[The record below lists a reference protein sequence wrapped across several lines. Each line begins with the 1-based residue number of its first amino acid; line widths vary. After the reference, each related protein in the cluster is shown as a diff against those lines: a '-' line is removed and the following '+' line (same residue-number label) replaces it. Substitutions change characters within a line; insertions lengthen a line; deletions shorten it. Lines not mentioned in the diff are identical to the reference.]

1 MTPHPYLICR
11 GRLDREGWGCQI
23 LGMSRYLTL
32 CLLAV
37 VALGASAAEVID
49 PPKGTSIVL
58 IGGGQG
64 ERLMRHPGFEA
75 ELQRRFAGRDLV
87 IRNLCDD
94 GDTPGYRDHSGR
106 NSPYAYPGAEKLY
119 PLSKAKDFWG
129 SGHAGVGFAQSPDG
143 WLQGLKA
150 DTILAWFGYAES
162 FKGQAGLAD
171 FRTDLEG
178 WLDHTAQQQYNGKA
192 APKVVLLAPLALDE
206 RTAPQGRE
214 AARKVNANLA
224 LYTKAIQAVA
234 AARQLVFV
242 DLYTQSLEMYR
253 AAPQPLTR
261 DGFVLE
267 GAGQALL
274 ATKLT
279 AIFVPGTPK
288 GDALAIAAAVQ
299 DKNWYWEKLFKIPN
313 GVHVF
318 GRRNKP
324 FGPDNYPA
332 EIDKLGEL
340 VTIRDRAIWA
350 AAKGERF
357 DVAAAD
363 AKTSDLPLVKTNY
376 TSSNK
381 KNGSTDYLKGQDA
394 VKTIAVPAGYKIDL
408 FASEETFPDL
418 ANPVRIAFD
427 NRGRL
432 WVATM
437 PSYPAWRPGDAKPDD
452 KILILED
459 TDGDGKADKQT
470 VFARG
475 LHIPLSFEF
484 APEGVYLSQSSHLEL
499 LRDTDGDGVADKTEV
514 ILSGFDDHDTHHA
527 IHTFQADPSGAF
539 YMGEGT
545 FLHSHVETAYGI
557 ERSTNGGWFR
567 YSSQRR
573 QLERTARLSIPN
585 PWGMAVDAYGQD
597 FFADTSDPNVRWLSP
612 GTMKV
617 PFGEF
622 APLPRN
628 LVPKA
633 QMVRPTAGL
642 EFVSSRHFPDDV
654 QGDLLINNTIGFLG
668 TKQHA
673 VSEDGTGFSL
683 SFRQNL
689 LQSTDGNFRPVS
701 MQFAPDGSL
710 YVADWHN
717 VLIGHMQHSA
727 RDPLRDHTHGRIY
740 RVTYPS
746 RPLVQPPVIAGASI
760 DQLFSNLTLPEER
773 ARSRTRLELRGRPA
787 DEVMVGLKRW
797 VVGLS
802 ASDLNLERHC
812 LEALWVSWGLERVDV
827 ALLDKLLKA
836 KDYRVRAAAVRVL
849 RYNVA
854 QVANHQTLLLR
865 AAGDVHGRVRLEA
878 VNAAS
883 WLAKD
888 VALAVLAE
896 ARRSPVDD
904 WLKPVYAATD
914 AYQNGKTLVTEE
926 APKAVTTLKGE
937 EKKLFDLGAEVYR
950 REAHCITCHQADGQG
965 LPAAQFPS
973 IANSPWVNGDARRLI
988 RITLHGL
995 MGPIEVN
1002 GLKYPGQVPMTAF
1015 KGLTDLEI
1023 AGVATYV
1030 RNSFGNKGTAVT
1042 PAQVAAER
1050 EATKNQPGFLV
1061 PAELQKQFPLG
1072 K

>member
-1 MTPHPYLICR
+1 
-11 GRLDREGWGCQI
+11 
-23 LGMSRYLTL
+23 MSRLLLVCL
-32 CLLAV
+32 CV
-37 VALGASAAEVID
+37 VLGLRVPAIAAELID
-49 PPKGTSIVL
+49 PPKGASIALV
-58 IGGGQG
+58 GGGQG
-64 ERLMRHPGFEA
+64 ERLLRHPYFEA
-75 ELQRRFAGRDLV
+75 ELQRRFAGRELV

-106 NSPYAYPGAEKLY
+106 NAPFAYPAAEKLY

-129 SGHAGVGFAQSPDG
+129 SGHAGVGFAQSSDE
-143 WLQGLKA
+143 WLKGLKT
-150 DTILAWFGYAES
+150 DIILGWFGYAES
-162 FKGQAGLAD
+162 FKGAAGVAA
-171 FRTDLEG
+171 FRADLEG
-178 WLDHTAQQQYNGKA
+178 WLEHTSRQKYNGKG
-192 APKVVLLAPLALDE
+192 APQVVLVAPLALDE
-206 RTAPQGRE
+206 RTAPQGAE
-214 AARKVNANLA
+214 AARAVNADLA
-224 LYTKAIQAVA
+224 LYSKAIREVA
-234 AARQLVFV
+234 EARGLICL
-242 DLYTQSLEMYR
+242 DLFSQSPEFYR
-253 AAPQPLTR
+253 SAKEPLTR

-267 GAGQALL
+267 AAGQQLL
-274 ATKLT
+274 ADKLASVFT
-279 AIFVPGTPK
+279 AGSASKTEATQV
-288 GDALAIAAAVQ
+288 AAAVQ

-324 FGPDNYPA
+324 FGPDNYPS

-340 VTIRDRAIWA
+340 VAVRDQAVWA
-350 AAKGERF
+350 AAKGAKF
-357 DVAAAD
+357 DLAAAD
-363 AKTSDLPLVKTNY
+363 ARTKPLPEVKTNY
-376 TSSNK
+376 SASNK
-381 KNGSTDYLKGQDA
+381 KNGSPDYLKGAEATQ
-394 VKTIAVPAGYKIDL
+394 TLAVPAGYKVEL

-418 ANPVRIAFD
+418 AKPVRLAFD
-427 NRGRL
+427 TRGRL

-475 LHIPLSFEF
+475 LHLPLSFEF
-484 APEGVYLSQSSHLEL
+484 APEGIYLSQSSHLEL
-499 LRDTDGDGVADKTEV
+499 LRDTDGDGVADRKDV

-527 IHTFQADPSGAF
+527 IHAFQADPSGAF

-545 FLHSHVETAYGI
+545 FLHSHVETAYGV

-567 YSSQRR
+567 YSPQRR

-617 PFGEF
+617 PYGEF
-622 APLPRN
+622 APLPKN

-642 EFVSSRHFPDDV
+642 EFVSSRHFPEDV
-654 QGDLLINNTIGFLG
+654 QGDILINNTIGFLG

-673 VSEDGTGFSL
+673 VEEDGTGYKL
-683 SFRQNL
+683 TFRQNL

-701 MQFAPDGSL
+701 MQFALDGSL

-717 VLIGHMQHSA
+717 ALIGHMQHSA
-727 RDPLRDHTHGRIY
+727 RDPMRDHTHGRIY
-740 RVTYPS
+740 RITYPS
-746 RPLVQPPVIAGASI
+746 RPLIKAPVIAGASI
-760 DQLFSNLTLPEER
+760 DQLFANLTLPEDR
-773 ARSRTRLELRGRPA
+773 ARALTRLELRGRPVDQVLAGLQRWLGGMNAA
-787 DEVMVGLKRW
+787 DPKREHHR
-797 VVGLS
+797 
-802 ASDLNLERHC
+802 LEG
-812 LEALWVSWGLERVDV
+812 LWVSWGLDRVDV
-827 ALLDKLLKA
+827 SLLRELLA
-836 KDYRVRAAAVRVL
+836 ATDHRVRAAAVRVL
-849 RYNVA
+849 RYNTAAVA
-854 QVANHQTLLLR
+854 DHQSLFLR
-865 AAGDVHGRVRLEA
+865 AAGDAHGRVRMEA

-883 WLAKD
+883 WLSKD
-888 VALAVLAE
+888 VALVVLAE
-896 ARRSPVDD
+896 ARRHPSDD
-904 WLKPVYAATD
+904 WLKPVYAAVD
-914 AYQNGKTLVTEE
+914 AYQNGKSVQAEE

-973 IANSPWVNGDARRLI
+973 VAKSPWVNGDPRRLI
-988 RITLHGL
+988 RIVLHGL
-995 MGPIEVN
+995 MGPIDVN
-1002 GLKYPGQVPMTAF
+1002 GTKYPGQVPMTAF
-1015 KGLTDLEI
+1015 KGLSDQEV
-1023 AGVATYV
+1023 AGVVTYV
-1030 RNSFGNKGTAVT
+1030 RNAFGNQGSAVT

-1050 EATKNQPGFLV
+1050 KATKDVQGFLV

>member
-1 MTPHPYLICR
+1 
-11 GRLDREGWGCQI
+11 
-23 LGMSRYLTL
+23 MSRILLTSL
-32 CLLAV
+32 HVLLFS
-37 VALGASAAEVID
+37 LFSSLSAAELIE
-49 PPKGTSIVL
+49 PAQGASIAIV
-58 IGGGQG
+58 GGGQG
-64 ERLMRHPGFEA
+64 ERLLRHPYFEA
-75 ELQRRFAGRDLV
+75 ELQHRFAGRNLV

-106 NSPYAYPGAEKLY
+106 NSPLAYPGAEKLY
-119 PLSKAKDFWG
+119 PLSKAKDIWG
-129 SGHAGVGFAQSPDG
+129 SGQAGSGFAATSDQ
-143 WLQGLKA
+143 WLAGIKA
-150 DTILAWFGYAES
+150 DVIIAWFGYAES
-162 FKGQAGLAD
+162 FNGAAGIAA
-171 FRTDLEG
+171 FRKDLEG
-178 WLDHTAQQQYNGKA
+178 WLDHTARQKYNGKA
-192 APKVVLLAPLALDE
+192 APQVALLAPLPLDE
-206 RTAPQGRE
+206 RTAPRHVDVK
-214 AARKVNANLA
+214 AANANLA
-224 LYTKAIQAVA
+224 LYAKAIREVAVA
-234 AARQLVFV
+234 RGLAFV
-242 DLYTQSLEMYR
+242 DLFAQSQEFYL
-253 AAPQPLTR
+253 AAKEPLTR

-267 GAGQALL
+267 AAGQALL
-274 ATKLT
+274 ASKL
-279 AIFVPGTPK
+279 AAVFAPGSPK
-288 GDALAIAAAVQ
+288 GDASAVAAAVQ

-332 EIDKLGEL
+332 EIDKLAEL
-340 VTIRDRAIWA
+340 LAIRDRAIWA
-350 AAKGERF
+350 AATGEKF

-363 AKTSDLPLVKTNY
+363 SKTKPLPEVKTNY
-376 TSSNK
+376 SSSNK
-381 KNGSTDYLKGQDA
+381 KNGSPNYLKGVEA
-394 VKTIAVPAGYKIDL
+394 VKTLAVPAGYKVEL
-408 FASEETFPDL
+408 FASEETFPEL
-418 ANPVRIAFD
+418 AKPVRIAFD

-432 WVATM
+432 WVATL

-452 KILILED
+452 KIIILED
-459 TDGDGKADKQT
+459 ADGDGKADKQT

-475 LHIPLSFEF
+475 LHLPLSFEF
-484 APEGVYLSQSSHLEL
+484 APEGIYLSQSSHLEL
-499 LRDTDGDGVADKTEV
+499 LRDADGDGIADKREV

-527 IHTFQADPSGAF
+527 IHAFQSDPSGAF

-545 FLHSHVETAYGI
+545 FLHSHVETAYGV

-567 YSSQRR
+567 YSPQRR

-585 PWGMAVDAYGQD
+585 PWGMAFDAYGQD
-597 FFADTSDPNVRWLSP
+597 FFADTSDPNIRWLSP

-633 QMVRPTAGL
+633 HMVRPTAGL

-654 QGDLLINNTIGFLG
+654 QGDILINNTIGFLG

-673 VSEDGTGFSL
+673 VAEDGTGFNL
-683 SFRQNL
+683 TFRQNL
-689 LQSTDGNFRPVS
+689 IQSTDGNFRPVS

-740 RVTYPS
+740 RITYPA
-746 RPLVQPPVIAGASI
+746 RPLVKPPVIAGASI
-760 DQLFSNLTLPEER
+760 DELFANLTLPEDR

-787 DEVMVGLKRW
+787 DDVLAGLQRW
-797 VVGLS
+797 LGSLAVTDV
-802 ASDLNLERHC
+802 DLERHQ
-812 LEALWVSWGLERVDV
+812 LEGLWVSWGLDLVDV
-827 ALLDKLLKA
+827 SLLNKLLVA
-836 KDYRVRAAAVRVL
+836 KDHRVRAAAVRVL
-849 RYNVA
+849 RYNTTVVA
-854 QVANHQTLLLR
+854 DHEALLLR

-883 WLAKD
+883 WLGKET
-888 VALAVLAE
+888 ALAVLAE
-896 ARRSPVDD
+896 ARRHAVDD
-904 WLKPVYAATD
+904 WLKPVYQAAD
-914 AYQNGKTLVTEE
+914 AYQNGGSIQAEE

-973 IANSPWVNGDARRLI
+973 VANSDWVSGDPRRLI
-988 RITLHGL
+988 RIILHGL
-995 MGPIEVN
+995 MGPIEVS
-1002 GLKYPGQVPMTAF
+1002 GTKYPGQVPMTAF
-1015 KGLTDLEI
+1015 KGLSDQEI

-1030 RNSFGNKGTAVT
+1030 RNAFGNKGTAVT

-1050 EATKNQPGFLV
+1050 EATKDQQGFLV

-1072 K
+1072 KQAGSQPR

>member
-1 MTPHPYLICR
+1 M
-11 GRLDREGWGCQI
+11 
-23 LGMSRYLTL
+23 
-32 CLLAV
+32 V
-37 VALGASAAEVID
+37 VALGASAAELID
-49 PPKGTSIVL
+49 PPKGASIAIV
-58 IGGGQG
+58 GGGQG
-64 ERLMRHPGFEA
+64 ERLLRHPAFEA
-75 ELQRRFAGRDLV
+75 ELQRRFVGRDLV

-106 NSPYAYPGAEKLY
+106 NAPFAYPAAEKLY
-119 PLSKAKDFWG
+119 PLSKAKDRWG
-129 SGHAGVGFAQSPDG
+129 SGHAGAGFAQSPDE
-143 WLQGLKA
+143 WLKGLKA
-150 DTILAWFGYAES
+150 DLILGWFGYAES
-162 FKGQAGLAD
+162 FQGAAGVAA
-171 FRTDLEG
+171 FKTDLEG
-178 WLDHTAQQQYNGKA
+178 WLQHTSAQKYNGKS
-192 APKVVLLAPLALDE
+192 APQVVLIAPLALDE
-206 RTAPQGRE
+206 RTAPQGVE
-214 AARKVNANLA
+214 AAKAVNANLS
-224 LYTKAIQAVA
+224 LYAQAIKEVA
-234 AARQLVFV
+234 AARGLVCL
-242 DLYTQSLEMYR
+242 DLFTQSQELYR
-253 AAPQPLTR
+253 SSKMPLTR

-267 GAGQALL
+267 AAGQELL
-274 ATKLT
+274 AAKL
-279 AIFVPGTPK
+279 ASLFAAGAPK
-288 GDALAIAAAVQ
+288 VQPAAVVAAVE
-299 DKNWYWEKLFKIPN
+299 DKNWYWENLFKIPN

-340 VTIRDRAIWA
+340 LAIRDQAVWA
-350 AAKGERF
+350 AAKGEKF

-363 AKTSDLPLVKTNY
+363 AKTAALPPVKTNY
-376 TSSNK
+376 RVNNM
-381 KNGSTDYLKGQDA
+381 KNGAPGYLKGQDA
-394 VKTIAVPAGYKIDL
+394 VKTLAVPAGYKVEL
-408 FASEETFPDL
+408 FASEESFPDL
-418 ANPVRIAFD
+418 AKPVRLAFD
-427 NRGRL
+427 TRGRL

-452 KILILED
+452 KLLILED

-475 LHIPLSFEF
+475 LHLPLTFEF

-499 LRDTDGDGVADKTEV
+499 LRDTDGDGVADRKDV

-527 IHTFQADPSGAF
+527 IHAFQSDPSGAF

-545 FLHSHVETAYGI
+545 FLHSHVETAYGV

-567 YSSQRR
+567 YSPQRR

-585 PWGMAVDAYGQD
+585 PWGMAFDAYGQD

-612 GTMKV
+612 GTMNV

-628 LVPKA
+628 LVPTE
-633 QMVRPTAGL
+633 QRVRPTAGL

-654 QGDLLINNTIGFLG
+654 QGDILINNTIGFLG

-673 VSEDGTGFSL
+673 VSEDGTGYKL
-683 SFRQNL
+683 TFRQNL
-689 LQSTDGNFRPVS
+689 IQSTDGNFRPVS

-717 VLIGHMQHSA
+717 ALIGHMQHSA

-746 RPLVQPPVIAGASI
+746 RPLVKAPVIAGASV
-760 DQLFSNLTLPEER
+760 DALFANLTLPEDR
-773 ARSRTRLELRGRPA
+773 ARSSTRLELRGRPA
-787 DEVMVGLKRW
+787 DEVLAGLHRW
-797 VVGLS
+797 LGKL
-802 ASDLNLERHC
+802 AATDANLEHHQ
-812 LEALWVSWGLERVDV
+812 LEGLWVSWGLDRVDV
-827 ALLDKLLKA
+827 ALLGKLLAA
-836 KDYRVRAAAVRVL
+836 KDHRVRAAAVRVL
-849 RYNVA
+849 RYNIAKVA
-854 QVANHQTLLLR
+854 DHKSLLLR
-865 AAGDVHGRVRLEA
+865 AAGDAHGRVRMEA

-883 WLAKD
+883 WLSKD
-888 VALAVLAE
+888 IALEVLAE
-896 ARRSPVDD
+896 ARRHAVDD
-904 WLKPVYAATD
+904 WLQPVYGAVE
-914 AYQNGKTLVTEE
+914 AYQKGGSVQTEE
-926 APKAVTTLKGE
+926 APKVVTTLKGE

-973 IANSPWVNGDARRLI
+973 VAKSSWVNGDPRRLI
-988 RITLHGL
+988 RIVLHGL

-1002 GLKYPGQVPMTAF
+1002 GVKYPGQVPMTAF
-1015 KGLTDLEI
+1015 KGLSDREV
-1023 AGVATYV
+1023 AGVVTYV
-1030 RNSFGNKGTAVT
+1030 RNAFGNQGSAVT

-1050 EATKNQPGFLV
+1050 QATQDVQSFLS

>member
-1 MTPHPYLICR
+1 
-11 GRLDREGWGCQI
+11 
-23 LGMSRYLTL
+23 MSRYLTL
-32 CLLAV
+32 CFLAV
-37 VALGASAAEVID
+37 VSLGATAAELID
-49 PPKGTSIVL
+49 PPKGASIAIV
-58 IGGGQG
+58 GGGQG
-64 ERLMRHPGFEA
+64 ERLLRHPYFEA

-106 NSPYAYPGAEKLY
+106 NSPYAYPGADKLY

-129 SGHAGVGFAQSPDG
+129 SGHAGVGFSQSPDE
-143 WLQGLKA
+143 WLKGLKA
-150 DTILAWFGYAES
+150 DIILGWFGYAES
-162 FKGQAGLAD
+162 FQGAAGVSA
-171 FRTDLEG
+171 FKTDLEG
-178 WLDHTAQQQYNGKA
+178 WLKHTAAQKYNGKS
-192 APKVVLLAPLALDE
+192 APQVVLIAPLALDE
-206 RTAPQGRE
+206 RTAPQGSE
-214 AARKVNANLA
+214 AAKAVNANLA
-224 LYTKAIQAVA
+224 LYAKAIQEVA
-234 AARQLVFV
+234 AARGLVCL
-242 DLYTQSLEMYR
+242 DLFTQSQELYR
-253 AAPQPLTR
+253 SSKAPLTR

-267 GAGQALL
+267 AAGQELL
-274 ATKLT
+274 AAKL
-279 AIFVPGTPK
+279 ASLFAAGSPK
-288 GDALAIAAAVQ
+288 GQPAAVAAAVE
-299 DKNWYWEKLFKIPN
+299 DKNWYWEQLHKIPN

-332 EIDKLGEL
+332 EIVKLGEL
-340 VTIRDRAIWA
+340 VAIRDQAVWA
-350 AAKGERF
+350 AAKGEAF

-363 AKTSDLPLVKTNY
+363 AKTSALPVVKTNY
-376 TSSNK
+376 TASNK
-381 KNGSTDYLKGQDA
+381 KNGSTDYLKGQEA
-394 VKTIAVPAGYKIDL
+394 VKTLTVPAGYKVEL

-418 ANPVRIAFD
+418 AKPVRLAFD
-427 NRGRL
+427 NKGRL

-475 LHIPLSFEF
+475 LHLPLSFEF
-484 APEGVYLSQSSHLEL
+484 APDGVYISQSSHLVR
-499 LRDTDGDGVADKTEV
+499 LRDTNGDGQADSREV

-527 IHTFQADPSGAF
+527 IHAFQSDPSGAF

-545 FLHSHVETAYGI
+545 FLHSHVETAYGV

-567 YSSQRR
+567 YSPQRR

-585 PWGMAVDAYGQD
+585 PWGMTFDAYGQD

-673 VSEDGTGFSL
+673 VSEDGTGFKL
-683 SFRQNL
+683 TYRQDL
-689 LQSTDGNFRPVS
+689 IQSKDGNFRPVS

-717 VLIGHMQHSA
+717 ALIGHMQHSA

-746 RPLVQPPVIAGASI
+746 RPLVKPPVIAGASV
-760 DQLFSNLTLPEER
+760 DQLFANLTLPEDR

-787 DEVMVGLKRW
+787 DEVLAGLRRW
-797 VVGLS
+797 LGKL
-802 ASDLNLERHC
+802 ASSDANLERHQ
-812 LEALWVSWGLERVDV
+812 LEGLWVSWGIDRVDV
-827 ALLDKLLKA
+827 ALLNKLLVA
-836 KDYRVRAAAVRVL
+836 KDHRVRAAAVRVL
-849 RYNVA
+849 RYNTA
-854 QVANHQTLLLR
+854 KISDHKALLLR
-865 AAGDVHGRVRLEA
+865 AACDAHGRVRMEA

-883 WLAKD
+883 WLSKD
-888 VALAVLAE
+888 VALEVLGE
-896 ARRSPVDD
+896 ARRHAVDD
-904 WLKPVYAATD
+904 WLKPVYGAVE
-914 AYQNGKTLVTEE
+914 AYQNGGSVQAEE

-937 EKKLFDLGAEVYR
+937 EKKLFELGAEVYR

-973 IANSPWVNGDARRLI
+973 IAKSDWVNGDPRRLI
-988 RITLHGL
+988 RIVLHGL

-1002 GLKYPGQVPMTAF
+1002 GTKYPGQVPMTAF
-1015 KGLTDLEI
+1015 KGLSDREV
-1023 AGVATYV
+1023 AGVVTYV
-1030 RNSFGNKGTAVT
+1030 RNAFGNQGSAVT

-1050 EATKNQPGFLV
+1050 QATKDVQGFLV
-1061 PAELQKQFPLG
+1061 PAQLQKQFPLG

>member
-1 MTPHPYLICR
+1 
-11 GRLDREGWGCQI
+11 
-23 LGMSRYLTL
+23 MSRILLTGL
-32 CLLAV
+32 HVLLFSLV
-37 VALGASAAEVID
+37 SSLSAAELID
-49 PPKGTSIVL
+49 PAQGASIAIV
-58 IGGGQG
+58 GGGQG
-64 ERLMRHPGFEA
+64 ERLLRHPYFEA
-75 ELQRRFAGRDLV
+75 ELQHRFAGRNLV

-106 NSPYAYPGAEKLY
+106 NSPHAYPGAEKLY
-119 PLSKAKDFWG
+119 PLSKAKDIWG
-129 SGHAGVGFAQSPDG
+129 SGQAGSGFAETSDQ
-143 WLQGLKA
+143 WLAVIKA
-150 DTILAWFGYAES
+150 DVIIAWFGYAES
-162 FKGQAGLAD
+162 FNGAAGIAA
-171 FRTDLEG
+171 FRKDLEG
-178 WLDHTAQQQYNGKA
+178 WLDHTARQKYNGKA
-192 APKVVLLAPLALDE
+192 APQVALLAPLPLDE
-206 RTAPQGRE
+206 RTAPRHVDVK
-214 AARKVNANLA
+214 AANANLA
-224 LYTKAIQAVA
+224 LYAQAIREVA
-234 AARQLVFV
+234 AARHLVFV
-242 DLYTQSLEMYR
+242 DLFAQSQDMYR
-253 AAPQPLTR
+253 AAKAPLTR

-267 GAGQALL
+267 AAGQEQL
-274 ATKLT
+274 AAKL
-279 AIFVPGTPK
+279 AAVFAAGAPK
-288 GDALAIAAAVQ
+288 GEAAAVAAAVQ

-332 EIDKLGEL
+332 EIDKLAEL
-340 VTIRDRAIWA
+340 LAIRDRAIWA
-350 AAKGERF
+350 AATGEKF

-363 AKTSDLPLVKTNY
+363 SKTKPLPEVKTNY
-376 TSSNK
+376 SSSNK
-381 KNGSTDYLKGQDA
+381 KNGSPSYLKGEEA
-394 VKTIAVPAGYKIDL
+394 VKTLAVPAGYKVEL

-418 ANPVRIAFD
+418 AKPVRIAFD

-452 KILILED
+452 KIIILED
-459 TDGDGKADKQT
+459 ADGDGKADKQT

-475 LHIPLSFEF
+475 LHLPLSFEF

-499 LRDTDGDGVADKTEV
+499 LRDADGDGIADKREV

-527 IHTFQADPSGAF
+527 IHAFQSDPSGAF

-545 FLHSHVETAYGI
+545 FLHSHVETAYGV

-567 YSSQRR
+567 YSPQRR

-585 PWGMAVDAYGQD
+585 PWGMAFDAYGQD
-597 FFADTSDPNVRWLSP
+597 FFADTSDPSVRWLSP

-633 QMVRPTAGL
+633 HMVRPTAGL

-654 QGDLLINNTIGFLG
+654 QGDILINNTIGFLG

-673 VSEDGTGFSL
+673 VAEDGAGYNL
-683 SFRQNL
+683 RFRQNL
-689 LQSTDGNFRPVS
+689 IQSTDGNFRPVS

-740 RVTYPS
+740 RITYPA
-746 RPLVQPPVIAGASI
+746 RPLVKPPVIAGAPI
-760 DQLFSNLTLPEER
+760 DELFANLTLPEDR

-787 DEVMVGLKRW
+787 DDVLAGLQRW
-797 VVGLS
+797 LGSLAVTDV
-802 ASDLNLERHC
+802 DLERHQ
-812 LEALWVSWGLERVDV
+812 LEGLWVSWGLDRVDV
-827 ALLDKLLKA
+827 SLLNKLLVA
-836 KDYRVRAAAVRVL
+836 KDHRVRAAAVRVL
-849 RYNVA
+849 RYNTTVVA
-854 QVANHQTLLLR
+854 DHRALLLR
-865 AAGDVHGRVRLEA
+865 AAGDTHGRVRLEA

-883 WLAKD
+883 WISKD

-896 ARRSPVDD
+896 ARRHAVDD
-904 WLKPVYAATD
+904 WLKPVYQAAD
-914 AYQNGKTLVTEE
+914 AYQNGGSIQAEE

-973 IANSPWVNGDARRLI
+973 VANSDWVSGDPRRLI
-988 RITLHGL
+988 RIILHGL
-995 MGPIEVN
+995 MGPIEVS
-1002 GLKYPGQVPMTAF
+1002 GTKYPGQVPMTAF
-1015 KGLTDLEI
+1015 KGLSDQEI

-1030 RNSFGNKGTAVT
+1030 RNAFGNKGTAVT

-1050 EATKNQPGFLV
+1050 EATKDQQGFLV
-1061 PAELQKQFPLG
+1061 PAELQKQFPSG
-1072 K
+1072 KQSGSEPR

>member
-1 MTPHPYLICR
+1 
-11 GRLDREGWGCQI
+11 
-23 LGMSRYLTL
+23 MSRLL
-32 CLLAV
+32 LVCLIAV
-37 VALGASAAEVID
+37 LGLRLPAVAAEPID
-49 PPKGTSIVL
+49 PPKGASIALV
-58 IGGGQG
+58 GGGQG
-64 ERLMRHPGFEA
+64 ERLLRHPYFEA

-94 GDTPGYRDHSGR
+94 ADTPGYRDHSGR
-106 NSPYAYPGAEKLY
+106 NAPFAYPAAEKLY

-129 SGHAGVGFAQSPDG
+129 SGHAGVGFAQSPDE
-143 WLQGLKA
+143 WLKGLKT
-150 DTILAWFGYAES
+150 DIILGWFGYAES
-162 FKGQAGLAD
+162 FKGAAGVAT
-171 FRTDLEG
+171 FRSDLEG
-178 WLDHTAQQQYNGKA
+178 WLEHTSRQKYNGKG
-192 APKVVLLAPLALDE
+192 APQVVLITPLALDE
-206 RTAPQGRE
+206 RTAPQGAE
-214 AARKVNANLA
+214 AARAVNADLA
-224 LYTKAIQAVA
+224 LYVQAIREVAQA
-234 AARQLVFV
+234 RGLTCL
-242 DLYTQSLEMYR
+242 DLFSQSQEFYR
-253 AAPQPLTR
+253 TAKEPLTR

-267 GAGQALL
+267 AAGQQLL
-274 ATKLT
+274 AGKLASVFAAGSASKAEAT
-279 AIFVPGTPK
+279 QV
-288 GDALAIAAAVQ
+288 AAAVQ

-324 FGPDNYPA
+324 FGPDNYPS

-340 VTIRDRAIWA
+340 VAVRDQAVWA
-350 AAKGERF
+350 ASKGAKF
-357 DVAAAD
+357 DVAGAD
-363 AKTSDLPLVKTNY
+363 AKTKPLPEVKTNY
-376 TSSNK
+376 SASNK
-381 KNGSTDYLKGQDA
+381 KNGSPDYLKGA
-394 VKTIAVPAGYKIDL
+394 EATKTLAVPAGYKVEL

-418 ANPVRIAFD
+418 AKPVRLAFD
-427 NRGRL
+427 TRGRL

-437 PSYPAWRPGDAKPDD
+437 PSYPAWRPGDAKPED

-475 LHIPLSFEF
+475 LHLPLSFEF

-499 LRDTDGDGVADKTEV
+499 LRDTDGDGVADRKDV

-527 IHTFQADPSGAF
+527 IHAFQADPSGAF

-545 FLHSHVETAYGI
+545 FLHSHVETAYGV

-567 YSSQRR
+567 YSPQRR

-585 PWGMAVDAYGQD
+585 PWGMAFDAYGQD

-617 PFGEF
+617 PYGEF
-622 APLPRN
+622 APLPKN

-642 EFVSSRHFPDDV
+642 EFVSSRHFPEDV
-654 QGDLLINNTIGFLG
+654 QGDILINNTIGFLG

-673 VSEDGTGFSL
+673 VEEDGTGYKL
-683 SFRQNL
+683 TFRQNL

-701 MQFAPDGSL
+701 MQFALDGSL

-717 VLIGHMQHSA
+717 ALIGHMQHSA
-727 RDPLRDHTHGRIY
+727 RDPMRDHTHGRIY

-746 RPLVQPPVIAGASI
+746 RPLVKAPVIAGASI
-760 DQLFSNLTLPEER
+760 DQLFANLTLPEDR
-773 ARSRTRLELRGRPA
+773 ARALTRLELRGRPA
-787 DEVMVGLKRW
+787 DQVLAGLQRW
-797 VVGLS
+797 LGKLS
-802 ASDLNLERHC
+802 ANEPNLERHQ
-812 LEALWVSWGLERVDV
+812 LEGLWVSWGVDRVDV
-827 ALLDKLLKA
+827 ALLNKLLQA
-836 KDYRVRAAAVRVL
+836 KDHRVRAATVRVL
-849 RYNVA
+849 RYNAAAVA
-854 QVANHQTLLLR
+854 DHQALLLR
-865 AAGDVHGRVRLEA
+865 AAGDAHGRVRMEA

-883 WLAKD
+883 WLSKD
-888 VALAVLAE
+888 AALAVLAE
-896 ARRSPVDD
+896 ARRHPVDD
-904 WLKPVYAATD
+904 WLKPVYTAVD
-914 AYQNGKTLVTEE
+914 AYQNGKSVQAEE

-973 IANSPWVNGDARRLI
+973 VAKSSWVNGDPRRLI
-988 RITLHGL
+988 RIVLHGL
-995 MGPIEVN
+995 MGPIDVN
-1002 GLKYPGQVPMTAF
+1002 GTKYPGQVPMTAF
-1015 KGLTDLEI
+1015 KGLSDQEV
-1023 AGVATYV
+1023 AGVVTYV
-1030 RNSFGNKGTAVT
+1030 RNAFGNQGSAVT

-1050 EATKNQPGFLV
+1050 EATKDVQGFLV

>member
-1 MTPHPYLICR
+1 
-11 GRLDREGWGCQI
+11 
-23 LGMSRYLTL
+23 MSRLLLVCLITVFSL
-32 CLLAV
+32 CVPAD
-37 VALGASAAEVID
+37 AAELID
-49 PPKGTSIVL
+49 PPKGASIALV
-58 IGGGQG
+58 GGGQG
-64 ERLMRHPGFEA
+64 ERLLRHPYFEA

-106 NSPYAYPGAEKLY
+106 NSPFAYPAADKLN

-129 SGHAGVGFAQSPDG
+129 SGHAGVGFAQSSDE
-143 WLQGLKA
+143 WLKGLKT
-150 DTILAWFGYAES
+150 DIILGWFGYAES
-162 FKGQAGLAD
+162 FKGAAGVAA

-178 WLDHTAQQQYNGKA
+178 WLEHTSRQKYNDKG
-192 APKVVLLAPLALDE
+192 APQVVLIAPLALDE
-206 RTAPQGRE
+206 RTAPQGAE
-214 AARKVNANLA
+214 AARAVNANLA
-224 LYTKAIQAVA
+224 LYAKAIREVA
-234 AARQLVFV
+234 HSRGLVCLDLFSQSQ
-242 DLYTQSLEMYR
+242 DLYRS
-253 AAPQPLTR
+253 AKDPLTR

-267 GAGQALL
+267 AAGQQLL
-274 ATKLT
+274 AVKL
-279 AIFVPGTPK
+279 ASVFAAGSPQGQPAEV
-288 GDALAIAAAVQ
+288 AAAVQ
-299 DKNWYWEKLFKIPN
+299 DKNWYWDKLFKIPN

-324 FGPDNYPA
+324 FGPDNYPS

-340 VTIRDRAIWA
+340 VAVRDQAVWA

-357 DVAAAD
+357 DLAAAD
-363 AKTSDLPLVKTNY
+363 AKTKPLPEVKTNY
-376 TSSNK
+376 SASNK
-381 KNGSTDYLKGQDA
+381 KNGSPDYLKGVEA
-394 VKTIAVPAGYKIDL
+394 TKTLAVPAGYKVEL

-418 ANPVRIAFD
+418 AKPVRLAFD
-427 NRGRL
+427 TRGRL

-437 PSYPAWRPGDAKPDD
+437 PSYPAWRPGDVKPDD

-475 LHIPLSFEF
+475 LHLPLSFEF

-499 LRDTDGDGVADKTEV
+499 LRDTDGDGVADRKEV

-527 IHTFQADPSGAF
+527 IHAFQADPSGAF

-545 FLHSHVETAYGI
+545 FLHSHVETAYGV

-567 YSSQRR
+567 YSPQRR

-585 PWGMAVDAYGQD
+585 PWGMAFDAYGQD

-617 PFGEF
+617 PYGEF
-622 APLPRN
+622 APLPKN

-642 EFVSSRHFPDDV
+642 EFVSSRHFPEDV
-654 QGDLLINNTIGFLG
+654 QGDILINNTIGFLG

-673 VSEDGTGFSL
+673 VEEDGTGYKL
-683 SFRQNL
+683 TFRQNL

-701 MQFAPDGSL
+701 MQFALDGSL

-717 VLIGHMQHSA
+717 ALIGHMQHSA
-727 RDPLRDHTHGRIY
+727 RDPMRDHVHGRIY
-740 RVTYPS
+740 RITYPS
-746 RPLVQPPVIAGASI
+746 RPLVKAPVIAGASV
-760 DQLFSNLTLPEER
+760 DQLFANLTLPEGR
-773 ARSRTRLELRGRPA
+773 ARELTRLELRGRPA
-787 DEVMVGLKRW
+787 DQVLAGLRRW
-797 VVGLS
+797 LGGMNS
-802 ASDLNLERHC
+802 ADPKSEHHRLEG
-812 LEALWVSWGLERVDV
+812 LWVSWGLDRIDV
-827 ALLDKLLKA
+827 SLLREMLEA
-836 KDYRVRAAAVRVL
+836 KDHRVRAAAVRVL
-849 RYNVA
+849 RYNTAAVA
-854 QVANHQTLLLR
+854 DHQALFLR
-865 AAGDVHGRVRLEA
+865 AAGDAHGRVRMEA

-883 WLAKD
+883 WLSKD

-896 ARRSPVDD
+896 ARLYPVDE
-904 WLKPVYAATD
+904 WLKPVYAAVD
-914 AYQNGKTLVTEE
+914 AYQNGKTVQAEE

-973 IANSPWVNGDARRLI
+973 VAKSPWVSGDPRRLI
-988 RITLHGL
+988 RIVLHGL
-995 MGPIEVN
+995 MGPIDVN
-1002 GLKYPGQVPMTAF
+1002 GTKYPGQVPMTAF
-1015 KGLTDLEI
+1015 KGLSDQEV
-1023 AGVATYV
+1023 AGVVTYV
-1030 RNSFGNKGTAVT
+1030 RNAFGNQGSAVT
-1042 PAQVAAER
+1042 PAQVAVER
-1050 EATKNQPGFLV
+1050 QATKDVQGFLV

>member
-1 MTPHPYLICR
+1 VFWTG
-11 GRLDREGWGCQI
+11 GRWSVQDKGMARLLF
-23 LGMSRYLTL
+23 LGVSV
-32 CLLAV
+32 LLA
-37 VALGASAAEVID
+37 LGVPSSAAELID
-49 PPKGTSIVL
+49 PAQGASIAIV
-58 IGGGQG
+58 GGGQG
-64 ERLMRHPGFEA
+64 ERLLRHPHFEA

-87 IRNLCDD
+87 FRNLCDD

-106 NSPYAYPGAEKLY
+106 NSPFAYPGAEKLY

-129 SGHAGVGFAQSPDG
+129 SGHAGVGFAQSPDE
-143 WLQGLKA
+143 WLKGLKV
-150 DTILAWFGYAES
+150 DLILAWFGYAES
-162 FKGQAGLAD
+162 FKGAAGVAA

-178 WLDHTAQQQYNGKA
+178 WLDHTAQQKYNGKS
-192 APKVVLLAPLALDE
+192 APQVVLLAPLALDE
-206 RTAPQGRE
+206 RTAPQGVE
-214 AARKVNANLA
+214 AARTVNADLA
-224 LYTKAIQAVA
+224 LYAKAIQEVA
-234 AARQLVFV
+234 TARHLVFV
-242 DLYTQSLEMYR
+242 DLYAQSLEMYH
-253 AAPQPLTR
+253 ASVAPLTR
-261 DGFVLE
+261 DGFVLRSE
-267 GAGQALL
+267 GQELL
-274 ATKLT
+274 AAKL
-279 AIFVPGTPK
+279 ASIFVAGAPK
-288 GDALAIAAAVQ
+288 VANAALAAAVQ

-340 VTIRDRAIWA
+340 VTIRDRAVWA
-350 AAKGERF
+350 AAKGEKF

-363 AKTSDLPLVKTNY
+363 AKTSVLPPVKTNY
-376 TSSNK
+376 SADNK
-381 KNGSTDYLKGQDA
+381 KNGSTQYLKGEEA
-394 VKTIAVPAGYKIDL
+394 VKTLALPEGYKAEL
-408 FASEETFPDL
+408 FASEESFPDL
-418 ANPVRIAFD
+418 AKPVRIAFD

-452 KILILED
+452 KIIILED

-470 VFARG
+470 IFARG
-475 LHIPLSFEF
+475 LHLPLSFEF

-499 LRDTDGDGVADKTEV
+499 LRYTDGKMLANRQEV

-527 IHTFQADPSGAF
+527 IHAFQSDPSGAF
-539 YMGEGT
+539 TMGEGT
-545 FLHSHVETAYGI
+545 FLHSHVETAYGV

-567 YSSQRR
+567 YSPQRR

-585 PWGMAVDAYGQD
+585 PWGMAFDAFGQD

-622 APLPRN
+622 APLPKN

-642 EFVSSRHFPDDV
+642 EFISSRHFPDDV
-654 QGDLLINNTIGFLG
+654 QGDILINNTIGFLG

-673 VSEDGTGFSL
+673 VSEDGTGFAL
-683 SFRQNL
+683 TFRQNL

-740 RVTYPS
+740 RITYPA
-746 RPLVQPPVIAGASI
+746 RPLVKPPVIAGASI
-760 DQLFSNLTLPEER
+760 DQLFANLTLPEDR
-773 ARSRTRLELRGRPA
+773 ARSRTRLELRGHEA
-787 DEVMVGLKRW
+787 DEVLAGLQRW
-797 VVGLS
+797 LGTLS
-802 ASDLNLERHC
+802 AADPKVEHHQLEG
-812 LEALWVSWGLERVDV
+812 LWVSWGLDRVDV
-827 ALLDKLLKA
+827 PLLHKLLQA
-836 KDYRVRAAAVRVL
+836 HDHRVRAAAVRVL
-849 RYNVA
+849 RYNTAKVA
-854 QVANHQTLLLR
+854 DHKALLLR
-865 AAGDVHGRVRLEA
+865 SAGDVHGRVRMEA

-883 WLAKD
+883 WLGKET
-888 VALAVLAE
+888 ALEVLAE
-896 ARRSPVDD
+896 ARRHAVDD
-904 WLKPVYAATD
+904 WLKPVYQAAE
-914 AYQNGKTLVTEE
+914 AYQNGGSIVAEE

-950 REAHCITCHQADGQG
+950 REAHCITCHQVDGQG

-973 IANSPWVNGDARRLI
+973 IAKSPWVNGDPRRLV
-988 RITLHGL
+988 RIILHGL

-1002 GLKYPGQVPMTAF
+1002 GTQYPGQVPMTAF
-1015 KGLTDLEI
+1015 KGLSDREI

-1030 RNSFGNKGTAVT
+1030 RNAFGNKGSAVT
-1042 PAQVAAER
+1042 PAQVAKER
-1050 EATKNQPGFLV
+1050 EATKAQEGFLV

>member
-1 MTPHPYLICR
+1 
-11 GRLDREGWGCQI
+11 
-23 LGMSRYLTL
+23 MSR
-32 CLLAV
+32 LLL
-37 VALGASAAEVID
+37 LGFIAILSLRVSAADLID
-49 PPKGTSIVL
+49 PPAGSSIAIV
-58 IGGGQG
+58 GGGQG
-64 ERLMRHPGFEA
+64 ERLLRHPCFEA

-106 NSPYAYPGAEKLY
+106 NSPFAYPAAEKLY

-129 SGHAGVGFAQSPDG
+129 SGHAGFGFAQSPDQ
-143 WLQGLKA
+143 WLTGLKA
-150 DTILAWFGYAES
+150 DLILGWFGYAES
-162 FKGQAGLAD
+162 FKGAEGVAA

-178 WLDHTAQQQYNGKA
+178 WLDHTAQQKYNGKS
-192 APKVVLLAPLALDE
+192 APQVVLLAPLAFDE
-206 RTAPQGRE
+206 RTAPKH
-214 AARKVNANLA
+214 ADAKATNANLA
-224 LYTKAIQAVA
+224 LYAKAIQEVA
-234 AARQLVFV
+234 AARHLVFV
-242 DLYTQSLEMYR
+242 DLFAQSQEMYR
-253 AAPQPLTR
+253 AAKEPLTR

-267 GAGQALL
+267 AAGQQIL
-274 ATKLT
+274 AGKLA
-279 AIFVPGTPK
+279 AIFAAGAPK
-288 GDALAIAAAVQ
+288 GDAAAVAAAVQ

-340 VTIRDRAIWA
+340 VSIRDRAVWA
-350 AAKGERF
+350 AAKGEAF
-357 DVAAAD
+357 DLAAAD
-363 AKTSDLPLVKTNY
+363 AKTSALPPVKTNY
-376 TSSNK
+376 SAENK
-381 KNGSTDYLKGQDA
+381 KNGSTQYLKGEDA
-394 VKTIAVPAGYKIDL
+394 VKALAVPEGYKIEL

-418 ANPVRIAFD
+418 AKPVRLAFD

-452 KILILED
+452 KIIILED
-459 TDGDGKADKQT
+459 TQGLGKADKQT

-475 LHIPLSFEF
+475 LHLPLSFEF
-484 APEGVYLSQSSHLEL
+484 APGGIYLSQSSHLEF
-499 LRDTDGDGVADKTEV
+499 LRDNGRGDGQAAEPEV
-514 ILSGFDDHDTHHA
+514 LLSGFDDHDTHHA
-527 IHTFQADPSGAF
+527 IHAFQSDPSGAF

-545 FLHSHVETAYGI
+545 FLHSHVETAYGV

-567 YSSQRR
+567 YSPQRR

-585 PWGMAVDAYGQD
+585 PWGMAFDAYGQD

-622 APLPRN
+622 APLPKN

-642 EFVSSRHFPDDV
+642 EFISSRHFPDDV

-673 VSEDGTGFSL
+673 VAEDGTGFSL
-683 SFRQNL
+683 TFRQNL
-689 LQSTDGNFRPVS
+689 IQSTDGNFRPVS

-740 RVTYPS
+740 RITYPS
-746 RPLVQPPVIAGASI
+746 RPLVKPPVIDGAPI
-760 DQLFSNLTLPEER
+760 DTLFANLALPEDR

-787 DEVMVGLKRW
+787 DEVLAGLQRW
-797 VVGLS
+797 LGTLS
-802 ASDLNLERHC
+802 ASDPKVEHHQLEG
-812 LEALWVSWGLERVDV
+812 LWVSWGLDRVDV
-827 ALLDKLLKA
+827 PLLHKLLQA
-836 KDYRVRAAAVRVL
+836 HDHRVRAAAVRVL
-849 RYNVA
+849 RYNTDAVA
-854 QVANHQTLLLR
+854 DHKTLLLR
-865 AAGDVHGRVRLEA
+865 AAADEHGRVRLEA
-878 VNAAS
+878 VNAAY
-883 WLAKD
+883 WLGKET
-888 VALAVLAE
+888 ALEVLAE
-896 ARRSPVDD
+896 ARRHSVDD
-904 WLKPVYAATD
+904 WLKPVYQAAD
-914 AYQNGKTLVTEE
+914 AYQNGGSIQAEE

-973 IANSPWVNGDARRLI
+973 IAKSPWVNGDPRRLI
-988 RITLHGL
+988 RIVLHGL
-995 MGPIEVN
+995 MGPIDVN
-1002 GLKYPGQVPMTAF
+1002 GTKYPGQVPMTAF
-1015 KGLTDLEI
+1015 KGLSDQEI

-1030 RNSFGNKGTAVT
+1030 RNSFGNKGSAVT
-1042 PAQVAAER
+1042 PAQVAKER
-1050 EATKNQPGFLV
+1050 EATKDQPSFLV

>member
-1 MTPHPYLICR
+1 
-11 GRLDREGWGCQI
+11 
-23 LGMSRYLTL
+23 MSRLLLVCL
-32 CLLAV
+32 CV
-37 VALGASAAEVID
+37 VLGLRVPAIAAELID
-49 PPKGTSIVL
+49 PPKGASIAIV
-58 IGGGQG
+58 GGGQG
-64 ERLMRHPGFEA
+64 ERLLRHPYFEA
-75 ELQRRFAGRDLV
+75 ELQRRFAGRELV

-106 NSPYAYPGAEKLY
+106 NSPFAYPGAEKLY
-119 PLSKAKDFWG
+119 PLSKAKDRWG
-129 SGHAGVGFAQSPDG
+129 SGHAGAGFAQSPDE
-143 WLQGLKA
+143 WLKGLKA
-150 DTILAWFGYAES
+150 DLILGWFGYAES
-162 FKGQAGLAD
+162 FQGAAGVAA
-171 FRTDLEG
+171 FKSDLEG
-178 WLDHTAQQQYNGKA
+178 WLEHTSRQKYNGKS
-192 APKVVLLAPLALDE
+192 APQVVLIAPLALDE
-206 RTAPQGRE
+206 RTAPQGVE
-214 AARKVNANLA
+214 AAKVVNANLA
-224 LYTKAIQAVA
+224 LYAKIIKEIAS
-234 AARQLVFV
+234 ARGLVCM
-242 DLYTQSLEMYR
+242 DLFSQSQEFYR
-253 AAPQPLTR
+253 SAKTPLTR

-267 GAGQALL
+267 AAGQEVL
-274 ATKLT
+274 ASKL
-279 AIFVPGTPK
+279 AAVFAPGAPKVP
-288 GDALAIAAAVQ
+288 LAAVAAAVD
-299 DKNWYWEKLFKIPN
+299 DKNWYWENLFKIPN

-340 VTIRDRAIWA
+340 LAIRDQAVWA
-350 AAKGERF
+350 ASKGEQF

-363 AKTSDLPLVKTNY
+363 AKTPALPPVKTNY
-376 TSSNK
+376 RVNNM
-381 KNGSTDYLKGQDA
+381 KNGAPDYLKGQDA
-394 VKTIAVPAGYKIDL
+394 VKTLAVPAGYKVEL
-408 FASEETFPDL
+408 FASEESFPDL
-418 ANPVRIAFD
+418 AKPVRLAFD
-427 NRGRL
+427 ARGRL

-452 KILILED
+452 KLLIFED

-475 LHIPLSFEF
+475 LHLPLTFEF

-499 LRDTDGDGVADKTEV
+499 LRDTDGDGVADRKDV

-527 IHTFQADPSGAF
+527 IHAFQSDPSGAF

-545 FLHSHVETAYGI
+545 FLHSHVETAYGV

-567 YSSQRR
+567 YSPQRR

-585 PWGMAVDAYGQD
+585 PWGMAFDAYGQD

-612 GTMKV
+612 GTMNV

-654 QGDLLINNTIGFLG
+654 QGDILINNTIGFLG
-668 TKQHA
+668 TKQHT
-673 VSEDGTGFSL
+673 VSEDGTGYKL
-683 SFRQNL
+683 TFRQNL
-689 LQSTDGNFRPVS
+689 IQSTDGNFRPVS

-717 VLIGHMQHSA
+717 ALIGHMQHSA

-746 RPLVQPPVIAGASI
+746 RPLVKAPVIAGASV
-760 DQLFSNLTLPEER
+760 DALFANLALPEDR
-773 ARSRTRLELRGRPA
+773 ARSLTRLELRGRPT
-787 DEVMVGLKRW
+787 DEVLAGLQRW
-797 VVGLS
+797 LGKL
-802 ASDLNLERHC
+802 AATDANLEHHQ
-812 LEALWVSWGLERVDV
+812 LEGLWVSWGLDRVDV
-827 ALLDKLLKA
+827 ALLNKLLAA
-836 KDYRVRAAAVRVL
+836 KDHRVRAAAVRVL
-849 RYNVA
+849 RYNTAKVA
-854 QVANHQTLLLR
+854 DHKSLLLR
-865 AAGDVHGRVRLEA
+865 AAGDAHGRVRVEA

-883 WLAKD
+883 WLSKEIT
-888 VALAVLAE
+888 LEVLAE
-896 ARRSPVDD
+896 ARRHAVDD
-904 WLKPVYAATD
+904 WLQPVYGAVE
-914 AYQNGKTLVTEE
+914 AYQKGGSIQAEE
-926 APKAVTTLKGE
+926 APKAITTLKGE

-973 IANSPWVNGDARRLI
+973 VAKSPWVNGDPRRLI
-988 RITLHGL
+988 RIVLHGL
-995 MGPIEVN
+995 MGPIDVN
-1002 GLKYPGQVPMTAF
+1002 GTKYPGQVPMTAF
-1015 KGLTDLEI
+1015 KGLSDREV
-1023 AGVATYV
+1023 AGVVTYV
-1030 RNSFGNKGTAVT
+1030 RNAFGNQGSAVT

-1050 EATKNQPGFLV
+1050 QATQDVQSFLV

>member
-1 MTPHPYLICR
+1 
-11 GRLDREGWGCQI
+11 
-23 LGMSRYLTL
+23 MSRYLTL
-32 CLLAV
+32 CFLLV
-37 VALGASAAEVID
+37 VALGASAAELID
-49 PPKGTSIVL
+49 PPKGASIAL

-64 ERLMRHPGFEA
+64 ERLLRHPYFEA
-75 ELQRRFAGRDLV
+75 ELQRRFAGRELV

-106 NSPYAYPGAEKLY
+106 NSPFAYPEAAKLY

-129 SGHAGVGFAQSPDG
+129 SGHAGVGFAQSADE
-143 WLQGLKA
+143 WLKGLKT
-150 DTILAWFGYAES
+150 DILLAWFGYAES
-162 FKGQAGLAD
+162 FKGAAGVAA
-171 FRTDLEG
+171 FRADLEG
-178 WLDHTAQQQYNGKA
+178 WLEHTSHQKYNGKS
-192 APKVVLLAPLALDE
+192 APQVVLITPLALDQ
-206 RTAPQGRE
+206 RTAPQGV
-214 AARKVNANLA
+214 AAAQAINADLA
-224 LYTKAIQAVA
+224 LYAQAVREVA
-234 AARQLVFV
+234 QARGLVCL
-242 DLYTQSLEMYR
+242 DLFSQSQEFYR
-253 AAPQPLTR
+253 SAKEPLTR

-267 GAGQALL
+267 AAGQQLL
-274 ATKLT
+274 AGKL
-279 AIFVPGTPK
+279 AAVFAAGSPLGQPAEV
-288 GDALAIAAAVQ
+288 AAAVQ

-324 FGPDNYPA
+324 FGPDNYPS

-340 VTIRDRAIWA
+340 LAVRDQAVWA

-357 DVAAAD
+357 DLVAAD
-363 AKTSDLPLVKTNY
+363 ARTKPLPEVKTNY
-376 TSSNK
+376 SASNK
-381 KNGSTDYLKGQDA
+381 KNGSPDYLKGA
-394 VKTIAVPAGYKIDL
+394 EAAKTLAVPAGYKVEL

-418 ANPVRIAFD
+418 AKPVRLAFD
-427 NRGRL
+427 TRGRL

-452 KILILED
+452 KLLILED

-470 VFARG
+470 IFARG
-475 LHIPLSFEF
+475 LHLPLSFEF

-499 LRDTDGDGVADKTEV
+499 LRDTDGDGVADRKEV

-527 IHTFQADPSGAF
+527 IHAFQADPSGAF

-545 FLHSHVETAYGI
+545 FLHSHVETAYGV

-567 YSSQRR
+567 YSPQRR

-585 PWGMAVDAYGQD
+585 PWGMAFDAYGQD

-612 GTMKV
+612 GSMKV

-622 APLPRN
+622 APLPKN

-642 EFVSSRHFPDDV
+642 EFVSSRHFPEDV
-654 QGDLLINNTIGFLG
+654 QGDILINNTIGFLG

-673 VSEDGTGFSL
+673 VEEDGTGYKL
-683 SFRQNL
+683 TFRQNL
-689 LQSTDGNFRPVS
+689 IQSTDGNFRPVS
-701 MQFAPDGSL
+701 MQFALDGSL

-717 VLIGHMQHSA
+717 ALIGHMQHSA
-727 RDPLRDHTHGRIY
+727 RDPLRDHTRGRIY
-740 RVTYPS
+740 RITYPS
-746 RPLVQPPVIAGASI
+746 RPLVKAPIIAGASI
-760 DQLFSNLTLPEER
+760 DALFACLALPEDR
-773 ARSRTRLELRGRPA
+773 PRFLARLELRGRPA
-787 DEVMVGLKRW
+787 DQVLAGLKRW
-797 VVGLS
+797 LGGMD
-802 ASDLNLERHC
+802 AADPKREHRQLEG
-812 LEALWVSWGLERVDV
+812 LWVSWGLDRVDV
-827 ALLDKLLKA
+827 ALLRELLAA
-836 KDYRVRAAAVRVL
+836 KDHRVRAAAVRVL
-849 RYNVA
+849 RYNTGAVA
-854 QVANHQTLLLR
+854 DHRALFLR
-865 AAGDVHGRVRLEA
+865 AAGDAHGRVRMEA

-883 WLAKD
+883 WLSKEI
-888 VALAVLAE
+888 ALEVLAE
-896 ARRSPVDD
+896 ARRQPVDD
-904 WLKPVYAATD
+904 WLKPVYAAVE
-914 AYQNGKTLVTEE
+914 AYQNGGSVRAEE

-973 IANSPWVNGDARRLI
+973 VAKSPWVNGDPRRLI
-988 RITLHGL
+988 RIVLHGL

-1002 GLKYPGQVPMTAF
+1002 GTKYPGQVPMTAF
-1015 KGLTDLEI
+1015 KGLSDQEV
-1023 AGVATYV
+1023 AGVVTYV
-1030 RNSFGNKGTAVT
+1030 RNAFGNQGSAVT

-1050 EATKNQPGFLV
+1050 QATKDVQSFLV